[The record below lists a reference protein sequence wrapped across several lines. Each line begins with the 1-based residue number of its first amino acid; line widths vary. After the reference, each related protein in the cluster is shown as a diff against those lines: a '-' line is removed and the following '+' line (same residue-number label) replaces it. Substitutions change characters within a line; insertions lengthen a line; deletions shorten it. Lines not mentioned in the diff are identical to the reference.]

1 MLPVFAQPHFSLHT
15 SIYLQHIRFI
25 REDEKW
31 QLRRQISISNGHI

>member
-1 MLPVFAQPHFSLHT
+1 MLPVFAQPHFSLHRFIT
-15 SIYLQHIRFI
+15 VRFI